1 MQHAIQIDMFD
12 VQLGSALLLQ
22 FRLESGVV
30 SVLAD
35 AGVKASGYAPD
46 HVHRKLLQLF
56 AKENDKSP
64 RVDLMI
70 GTHYDADHLDGL
82 VPILEDLAIE
92 VGQLWLPPV
101 VNDAAGYAVDSAL
114 DDYQFLATQFADED
128 HLEILQQYIDAK
140 IDEVREIDE
149 ICGEIDWE
157 AARRPQQHDDLDDQR
172 TERERDISKFGHER
186 ATTIHGLRTRLADLV
201 AYLGDEEPHGA
212 APVDAHET
220 EGRADRFRDFF
231 RDGPFLELRRA
242 DRSSRIAMARHYLTN
257 APAARDARQ
266 KTLLHIQKAA
276 VKDAINAAS
285 LHNVV
290 RAAKARSLTAETQ
303 IIRDGTPRRFVWK
316 ATEQKF
322 VGTRQDQ
329 SADLVLTLLGPSQ
342 SLVAKHRHRLPRG
355 TYLARSLAYSGEI
368 KSITPSN
375 QLSYV
380 ARIEHRQQGI
390 LISGDAGFVDFKQG
404 RSSYFPALLKS
415 LMPLHVV
422 QVAHHG
428 GNNAHFYRVL
438 EDAGMAEQKDYSYFL
453 LSHATADRYRPSM
466 EFRRFIEGLR
476 KEDDDFRLLFTAKPR
491 RDKIAG
497 IEGVVEPPT
506 ISPDRDR
513 GDVRL
518 VYGNGGWTVVDHAI
532 SV

>member
-1 MQHAIQIDMFD
+1 
-12 VQLGSALLLQ
+12 
-22 FRLESGVV
+22 
-30 SVLAD
+30 
-35 AGVKASGYAPD
+35 VKASGYAPD
-46 HVHRKLLQLF
+46 HVHRKLLKLF
-56 AKENDKSP
+56 ATQNNASP
-64 RVDLMI
+64 RIDLII

-82 VPILEDLAIE
+82 VPILEDPTID

-114 DDYQFLATQFADED
+114 DDYQFLATQFAEED
-128 HLEILQQYIDAK
+128 HLEVLQQYIDAK

-149 ICGEIDWE
+149 ICGEIDWK
-157 AARRPQQHDDLDDQR
+157 AARRLERHDDRDVSR
-172 TERERDISKFGHER
+172 AERERDASKLGYEL
-186 ATTIHGLRTRLADLV
+186 AETIHGLRTQLADLV

-212 APVDAHET
+212 APIDAHEP
-220 EGRADRFRDFF
+220 EDRADRFRDFF
-231 RDGPFLELRRA
+231 RDGLDLRRA
-242 DRSSRIAMARHYLTN
+242 DRSSRIAIARHRLDD
-257 APAARDARQ
+257 APAARNARQ
-266 KTLLHIQKAA
+266 RTLLHIQKAA

-290 RAAKARSLTAETQ
+290 RAAKTRSLTAETQ

-404 RSSYFPALLKS
+404 RSSYFPTLLNS

-453 LSHATADRYRPSM
+453 LSHATADRYRPSL
-466 EFRRFIEGLR
+466 EFRRFIEALR

-491 RDKIAG
+491 RDKIVG